1 MVRYPRT
8 VWMFSA
14 CLAALA
20 GFVDALGFMHL
31 GGFFVSF
38 MTGNTTRLAVGAS
51 VHLPDTLLAAGLIGL
66 FVVGVILGTL
76 LSRNRPAVSLS
87 LVAALLVGA
96 GAFHALAYDSVAI
109 VLVVLAM
116 GAENT
121 VFQRDGEVSIGL
133 TYVTGTLVKLG
144 QRVATAL
151 CGGSRTDWVPYAL
164 LWLGLASGAALG
176 AFAYSRIGLDGLWI
190 AAGVSLV
197 LTLWAFRAELDA

>member
-1 MVRYPRT
+1 MVRYSRT
-8 VWMFSA
+8 VWILSA

-20 GFVDALGFMHL
+20 GFVDALGFMYL

-51 VHLPDTLLAAGLIGL
+51 VHLPDALVAAGLIAL
-66 FVVGVILGTL
+66 FVAGVIAGTL

-87 LVAALLVGA
+87 LVAALLVAA
-96 GAFHALAYDSVAI
+96 GTGHSFGYDNAAI
-109 VLVVLAM
+109 ALVVLAM

-144 QRVATAL
+144 QRIATAL
-151 CGGSRTDWVPYAL
+151 SGGSKTDWLPYAL

-176 AFAYSRIGLDGLWI
+176 AFTYSQIGLDALWI

-197 LTLWAFRAELDA
+197 LTLWAVRAGVDG

>member
-1 MVRYPRT
+1 MVRYSQSI
-8 VWMFSA
+8 WIFST

-51 VHLPDTLLAAGLIGL
+51 VHLPDTLIAAGLIAL
-66 FVVGVILGTL
+66 FIVGVVAGTL
-76 LSRNRPAVSLS
+76 LSSNRPFISLS
-87 LVAALLVGA
+87 LVTALLVIASVSQHLG
-96 GAFHALAYDSVAI
+96 HASVAI
-109 VLVVLAM
+109 ALVVLAM

-144 QRVATAL
+144 QRIAAAL
-151 CGGSRTDWVPYAL
+151 CGGSKTAWLPYAM

-176 AFAYSRIGLDGLWI
+176 AFTYSRIGLAGLWI
-190 AAGVSLV
+190 ASAASAMLM
-197 LTLWAFRAELDA
+197 LCALKADLD